1 MRKGT
6 LLILLGALG
15 FVAIVFVL
23 LTRSEPVRVVE
34 SRLVRNGA
42 EVSVEGRLRN
52 TGSDAGPLDLEVRY
66 YAVNGDALGEDVLK
80 IKPLRAGSEEAF
92 HTPSHNLAA
101 VSSYSIYLN
110 HGRNPYGN

>member
-6 LLILLGALG
+6 LVILLGAIA

-23 LTRSEPVRVVE
+23 LVRNEPVKVVE
-34 SRLVRNGA
+34 SRLVRHGA

-52 TGSDAGPLDLEVRY
+52 SGSDAGPLDLEVRY
-66 YAVNGDALGEDVLK
+66 YAINGDALGEDVLK
-80 IKPLRAGSEEAF
+80 IKPLRAGSEQTF
-92 HTPSHNLAA
+92 HTPSHDLAA
-101 VSSYSIYLN
+101 VRSYSIYLN